1 MNLFL
6 EKIKISGDYKKDR
19 IISFGD
25 QFEIDLS
32 NSFPLLNINLSFVL
46 DKILEFKVECPSKLE
61 SIFILQNFSLNPTLE
76 SFQLHV
82 KNGSVLEGKVYIK
95 VCDIYNR
102 LPIRIV
108 MYSLLLHMISHILGY
123 KVGKIIYSMG
133 EVYLLA
139 KDVDKD
145 LPDNNINLSIIKK
158 CEIFKDFTLDCF
170 SF

>member
-6 EKIKISGDYKKDR
+6 EKIKNSGDYKQDR

-32 NSFPLLNINLSFVL
+32 KSFPLLNVNFSFIL
-46 DKILEFKVECPSKLE
+46 DKILEFNVECPSKLE
-61 SIFILQNFSLNPTLE
+61 SIFILQNFSLNPTIE
-76 SFQLHV
+76 SFQLHI

-108 MYSLLLHMISHILGY
+108 MYSLLLHMISHMLGY

-133 EVYLLA
+133 EVYLLS
-139 KDVDKD
+139 KDINKE
-145 LPDNNINLSIIKK
+145 LPNNNITLSIIKK